1 MYMNADSIKLD
12 EDFSYPDFSIVI
24 ECQTF
29 LQTDETWHA
38 RKMLQQLC
46 KQLVEISPKMSSKVE
61 LIIVHDPVEID
72 ASKIEK
78 FAKEQLINCSSMIE
92 LKIIP
97 GPGLHYYEM
106 KNLGSKHCSND
117 LILFT
122 DTDVIPDEGW
132 IVGFLESFKM
142 SKISVVGGNSYVSL
156 NSLLEKSLALI
167 WFTPPLNEKIYEKPD
182 FWANNVAFSRKIFE
196 SHPFPFL
203 PQFHGQCTALVNEL
217 LSNNIKIFCQPRC
230 KVTHPMPTTVREF
243 VTWAFSQGLDFVAKR
258 RLVKIKI
265 KQENGIEE
273 KRGSIQQIFSRTRKR
288 FRYVGFSPK
297 VAIVAPGILLTYFF
311 IMSIGII
318 VSAIF
323 PNYYPIIRKRK
334 WRFWT

>member
-1 MYMNADSIKLD
+1 MNANSIKPNN
-12 EDFSYPDFSIVI
+12 DFSYSDFSIVI
-24 ECQTF
+24 EWENF
-29 LQTDETWHA
+29 LQTNETWRA

-46 KQLVEISPKMSSKVE
+46 KQLVEISPRMSSKVE
-61 LIIVHDPVEID
+61 LIIVHDPGEID

-92 LKIIP
+92 FKIIP

-122 DTDVIPDEGW
+122 DSDVIPDEGW
-132 IVGFLESFKM
+132 IVGFLESFKIP
-142 SKISVVGGNSYVSL
+142 KISVVGGNTYVSL
-156 NSLLEKSLALI
+156 NTLFEKSLALI
-167 WFTPPLNEKIYEKPD
+167 WFSPPLDEKIYERPD
-182 FWANNVAFSRKIFE
+182 FSANNVAFSRKIFE
-196 SHPFPFL
+196 SHPYPFL
-203 PQFHGQCTALVNEL
+203 SQFHGQCSALVNEL
-217 LSNNIKIFCQPRC
+217 LSHDIKIFRQPRC
-230 KVTHPMPTTVREF
+230 KVVHPMPTTVREF

-258 RLVKIKI
+258 RLVKNKI
-265 KQENGIEE
+265 KLENGIEV

-297 VAIVAPGILLTYFF
+297 VAIVGPGILLTYFF

-323 PNYYPIIRKRK
+323 PNYYPIILKRK